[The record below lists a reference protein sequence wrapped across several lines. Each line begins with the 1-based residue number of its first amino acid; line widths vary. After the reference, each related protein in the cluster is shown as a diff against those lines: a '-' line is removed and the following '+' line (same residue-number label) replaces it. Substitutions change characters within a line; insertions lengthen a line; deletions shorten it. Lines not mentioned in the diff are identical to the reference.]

1 MRTYFIAIA
10 GPSASGKTL
19 FAQTLRQAVQ
29 AGAPGLGLTLISEDS
44 YYRDQGAVPLAER
57 ERVNYDHPDAIEQDL
72 LLSHLSALRAGEGVE
87 VPVYDY
93 ERHTRASQRERV
105 APAPVVLVEG
115 ILLLAHPG
123 LRDFFDIRFFV
134 DTPLDLCLLRRLSR
148 DTDERGRSVA
158 DVLRQYEETVRPM
171 YFEFIQPS
179 ARHADMVITG
189 GGRNTAALDVVK
201 RLVLSHLAARPVVS
215 GP

>member
-19 FAQTLRQAVQ
+19 FAQTLRETVQ

-44 YYRDQGAVPLAER
+44 YYRDQGAVPPAER
-57 ERVNYDHPDAIEQDL
+57 ERVNYDHPDALEQDL
-72 LLSHLSALRAGEGVE
+72 LLSHLHCLRAGEAVE

-93 ERHTRASQRERV
+93 ERHTRAARHERI

-123 LRDFFDIRFFV
+123 LREFFDIRFFV

-148 DTDERGRSVA
+148 DLDERGRSVA
-158 DVLRQYEETVRPM
+158 DVLRQYEESVRPM
-171 YFEFIQPS
+171 YFEYIQPS

-189 GGRNTAALDVVK
+189 GGRNKAALDVVK
-201 RLVLSHLAARPVVS
+201 RLVLSHLAAEPAA
-215 GP
+215 PAP